1 MTGYRHLD
9 VDQEQG
15 VCTILLDRHPANAF
29 NLEMIEEL
37 IRALEMAKREPDIRC
52 LMLSGKGDFFSSG
65 QDIDVIAELGEDV
78 PYRAHL
84 ERTYNRIITLLRT
97 TEKPVLCAING
108 PVAGAALGLVLA
120 TDIRWASE
128 TTEFYYGFTRVALS
142 ADSGTA
148 YTLPLHVGW
157 SRAMEMAFS
166 NQPLSAVEAL
176 QTGMISKL
184 LPVEQLL
191 PQMHTLAR
199 TLANGPA
206 VAFALTKRAFNHV
219 MLRQLNDVLGY
230 EACLQE
236 IAGKTDDHREG
247 VRAFIEKREPR
258 FRGS

>member
-1 MTGYRHLD
+1 MTGYDHLH
-9 VDQEQG
+9 VSREQG
-15 VCTILLDRHPANAF
+15 VCTILLNRPPANAF

-37 IRALEMAKREPDIRC
+37 IQALEMAKREPDIRC
-52 LMLSGKGDFFSSG
+52 LILSGKGDFFSSG
-65 QDIDVIAELGEDV
+65 QDIDVIAELGDDI

-84 ERTYNRIITLLRT
+84 ERTYNRIVTQLRT
-97 TEKPVLCAING
+97 IEKPVLCAING

-120 TDIRWASE
+120 TDIRWAVE
-128 TTEFYYGFTRVALS
+128 TTEFYFGFTRVALS

-191 PQMHTLAR
+191 SQMQSLAQTLAS
-199 TLANGPA
+199 GPA
-206 VAFALTKRAFNHV
+206 TAFALTKRAFNRV
-219 MLRQLNDVLGY
+219 MLKQLKDVLGY
-230 EACLQE
+230 EASLQE
-236 IAGKTDDHREG
+236 VAGKTDDHREG
-247 VRAFIEKREPR
+247 VNAFIEKREPR